1 MQNAKPVLLVE
12 DNIVNAMAVKRAFGN
27 LKAPK
32 SVVHLENGEE
42 ALKYLKDDSNRKPD
56 LILLD
61 INMPG
66 MNGIDFLRIIKG
78 NPILKSIPVVM
89 LATSD
94 DERDITDCFELNV
107 VGYVIK
113 PLDEELFVE
122 TIETV
127 ARYWCC
133 SKLPNIKAP
142 VERYDSSQNTAEAV
156 SLQK

>member
-1 MQNAKPVLLVE
+1 MQNLKPVLLVE
-12 DNIVNAMAVKRAFGN
+12 DNIVNALAVKRVFGN
-27 LKAPK
+27 LKVPK

-42 ALKYLKDDSNRKPD
+42 ALKYLKNGSNRKPD

-61 INMPG
+61 MNMPG

-78 NPILKSIPVVM
+78 NPVLKSIPVVI

-94 DERDITDCFELNV
+94 EERDVTDCFELNV

-113 PLDEELFVE
+113 ALDEELFVE

-133 SKLPNIKAP
+133 SKLPNIQAP
-142 VERYDSSQNTAEAV
+142 VEQYGSSQNTEEVV
-156 SLQK
+156 SLKK